1 MSFET
6 PVLPP
11 MEYATMS
18 DTAPYYEDHRPRRKP
33 WLAYALV
40 VIGLVAVALI
50 GKWFAGAG
58 AQKNA
63 RSGRPAA
70 AVSAVPVGLGDMPV
84 EVNAI
89 GTVTP
94 IDSAA
99 VRSQLSGTVFA
110 ILFKEGQQVREGQVI
125 AQIDPRPYRLSLAQA
140 EGTLAK
146 DMAQLNSAKLDLKRY
161 ETLASQDSVARQT
174 LDTQRATVGQL
185 EGTVSADRAAV
196 GTAKLNLQYT
206 AVKAPFSGRIG
217 LRQVSVGAYVTP
229 SDTAGIATIT
239 RTDPIDVAFTVPQ
252 GQLNAI
258 AAKGS
263 GLPVIAYDQDGKSE
277 LAKGTFSTF
286 DNQIDTTTGTVKAKA
301 RFANPAAVKAL
312 FPNQFVNVKM
322 LVDTL
327 HQVPVVPVSA
337 LRHGAPGDF
346 VFVVQ
351 PDKKVK
357 LTVVKVGPSDGR
369 NTAVLS
375 GLSKGQMVVAEGAD
389 GLDDGSTVRLAGSGG
404 PGGAGE
410 HKGKRK
416 AAQ

>member
-1 MSFET
+1 
-6 PVLPP
+6 
-11 MEYATMS
+11 MS
-18 DTAPYYEDHRPRRKP
+18 DVQTYPSPEEQPARKR
-33 WLAYALV
+33 WLAYH
-40 VIGLVAVALI
+40 G
-50 GKWFAGAG
+50 GAGAG
-58 AQKNA
+58 GRGADRQMVCRRGCAKNA

-84 EVNAI
+84 QVNAI

-99 VRSQLSGTVFA
+99 VRSQLSGTVFS
-110 ILFKEGQQVREGQVI
+110 IQFTEGQMVREGQVI

-161 ETLASQDSVARQT
+161 ETLASQDLVARQT

-185 EGTVSADRAAV
+185 EGTVAADRAV

-252 GQLNAI
+252 GDLNAI

-263 GLPVIAYDQDGKSE
+263 GLPVIAYDQDGKTQ
-277 LAKGTFSTF
+277 LAQGTFSTF
-286 DNQIDTTTGTVKAKA
+286 DNQIDTTTGTIKAKA
-301 RFANPAAVKAL
+301 RFSNPASAKAL

-327 HQVPVVPVSA
+327 RQVPVVPVSA

-357 LTVVKVGPSDGR
+357 LTVVKVGPSDGK
-369 NTAVLS
+369 NTAILG
-375 GLSKGQMVVAEGAD
+375 GLAKGQMVVAEGAD
-389 GLDDGSTVRLAGSGG
+389 GLDDGSTVRLAGAGG
-404 PGGAGE
+404 PQGA
-410 HKGKRK
+410 KGKRK

>member
-1 MSFET
+1 
-6 PVLPP
+6 
-11 MEYATMS
+11 MS
-18 DTAPYYEDHRPRRKP
+18 DTQPYHAPEDQPARKR
-33 WLAYALV
+33 WLAYVLV
-40 VIGLVAVALI
+40 LLGLVAVALV
-50 GKWFAGAG
+50 GWWFAGAG
-58 AQKNA
+58 AKKNA
-63 RSGRPAA
+63 RAGRPAA
-70 AVSAVPVGLGDMPV
+70 AVSAVPVTLADMPV

-110 ILFKEGQQVREGQVI
+110 IQFTEGQQVHQGQVI

-185 EGTVSADRAAV
+185 EGTVSADRASV

-239 RTDPIDVAFTVPQ
+239 RTDPIDVAFSVPQ

-263 GLPVIAYDQDGKSE
+263 GLLVIAYDQDGKSE

-301 RFANPAAVKAL
+301 RFANPAAGAKGNGGAL

-357 LTVVKVGPSDGR
+357 LTVVKVGPGDGK

-375 GLSKGQMVVAEGAD
+375 GLNKGQMVVAEGAD
-389 GLDDGSTVRLAGSGG
+389 GLDDGSTVRLAGAGG
-404 PGGAGE
+404 PGRGESGGAGG